1 MRVRHAMRKLRKK
14 QGRKALA
21 FAAAGPRI
29 AYSVDIVR
37 YKQGLKCLR
46 TG

>member
-1 MRVRHAMRKLRKK
+1 MRVRHAMHKLRKK
-14 QGRKALA
+14 QARKALA
-21 FAAAGPRI
+21 FGAAGPRI

>member
-1 MRVRHAMRKLRKK
+1 MHKLRKK
-14 QGRKALA
+14 QARKALA
-21 FAAAGPRI
+21 FGTAGPRI

-37 YKQGLKCLR
+37 HKEGLKCLR